1 MIGPTAILEPLA
13 PSLQATI
20 REIAGSDFDLRFPEL
35 YRELYKHKVD
45 CILQSFYNARQKGPS
60 VHDQSQGTG

>member
-20 REIAGSDFDLRFPEL
+20 REIAGSDFDLRFPESTEPESL
-35 YRELYKHKVD
+35 RAALSGADYAVVYTDMIQCVVMIAGCL
-45 CILQSFYNARQKGPS
+45 
-60 VHDQSQGTG
+60 